1 MSIAAYCNHHT
12 FLAGFTYDVLLVYL
26 FADLLVYKYP
36 CAFMIRIEAEL
47 PEGIHDMSNQEA
59 TEDA

>member
-1 MSIAAYCNHHT
+1 MVAYHRHHA

-47 PEGIHDMSNQEA
+47 PEGINNMSNQEA